1 VQVAGRRTWARAVVL
16 YLAGGLAASATVG
29 WAAGLLGGL
38 IGLPHIA
45 MVAGLLATFV
55 AWCMASDL
63 GIPGI
68 QVPRLPRQTPGWYS
82 CQFGPV
88 WTSMLWGVD
97 LGLAWTTGGCFASY
111 YAALA
116 IAVWSSSP
124 IVGLFV
130 LTPYGL
136 GRGLPLVLAGM
147 LPDHLRPAAP
157 AYANALYLVAKL
169 GSATLLAAGAGV
181 VIGGWL
187 R

>member
-16 YLAGGLAASATVG
+16 YLAGGVAASAVVG
-29 WAAGLLGGL
+29 YAAGLLGGIL
-38 IGLPHIA
+38 GLGH
-45 MVAGLLATFV
+45 VGLFV
-55 AWCMASDL
+55 ALLGVLVLWCVAADL
-63 GIPGI
+63 GLSRF

-116 IAVWSSSP
+116 ISIWSGSP
-124 IVGLFV
+124 VVGMFV
-130 LTPYGL
+130 LLPYGL
-136 GRGLPLVLAGM
+136 GRWLPLLISGL
-147 LPDHLRPAAP
+147 LPAQARPAAP
-157 AYANALYLVAKL
+157 AYANALYLIAKL
-169 GSATLLAAGAGV
+169 SSASLLAIAVGV
-181 VIGGWL
+181 VMGGAL